1 MLDLENTLEKVD
13 DVVLIIS
20 DPCLEE
26 VWGFSK
32 SVNNQE
38 KCDQLPGFPIAV
50 RPREVIV

>member
-13 DVVLIIS
+13 DIVLIIS

-32 SVNNQE
+32 SVNNQ
-38 KCDQLPGFPIAV
+38 KRNVISYQAFQLLSGPG
-50 RPREVIV
+50 E

>member
-26 VWGFSK
+26 VWFK
-32 SVNNQE
+32 VCEQPKE

-50 RPREVIV
+50 RARGAII